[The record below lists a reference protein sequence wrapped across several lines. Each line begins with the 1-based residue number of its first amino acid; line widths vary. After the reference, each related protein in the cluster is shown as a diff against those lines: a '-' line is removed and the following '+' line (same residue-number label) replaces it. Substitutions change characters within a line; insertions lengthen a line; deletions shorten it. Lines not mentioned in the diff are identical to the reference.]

1 MDVDDDMPEQAPGA
15 TRYLSPFGERESPR
29 MQGVVEG
36 YLPLRNHKLLVTK
49 GGSPDFPQYSLHCD
63 TPAIDVRNLR
73 GQAPEVLDLLG
84 TINGLAYYQQRTSTL
99 IWVSI
104 LRDNIPSWITW
115 TELTNARSGGRCL
128 GPDGANDAIR
138 HWLVQRNQYMTTAG
152 VADIAGP
159 SPNNFDD
166 LVLHKQQ
173 RREHN
178 RAFVNGNR
186 QPGLPGNR
194 QPDLTG
200 NRVVLDSEM
209 LDSIMGNAGMRET
222 FLGRLTRS
230 GELENVVRNIVRG
243 VEFDEI
249 KIL

>member
-1 MDVDDDMPEQAPGA
+1 MDVDEDVPEQVPGA
-15 TRYLSPFGERESPR
+15 PRYLSPFGERESPR

-36 YLPLRNHKLLVTK
+36 YLPLGNRKLLVTK
-49 GGSPDFPQYSLHCD
+49 GGSLDFPQYSLHCG

-73 GQAPEVLDLLG
+73 GQAPEVLDLLV
-84 TINGLAYYQQRTSTL
+84 TINGLAYYKQRTRTL

-115 TELTNARSGGRCL
+115 TELTKARSDGRCL

-138 HWLVQRNQYMTTAG
+138 HWVVQRNQNMTAAG

-159 SPNNFDD
+159 SPNDFDN
-166 LVLHKQQ
+166 LVTLKQQ
-173 RREHN
+173 RREYN
-178 RAFVNGNR
+178 RAFVPGNR

-194 QPDLTG
+194 QPNLTG
-200 NRVVLDSEM
+200 NRVILDSEM

-230 GELENVVRNIVRG
+230 GALENVVRNIVRERR
-243 VEFDEI
+243 V
-249 KIL
+249 